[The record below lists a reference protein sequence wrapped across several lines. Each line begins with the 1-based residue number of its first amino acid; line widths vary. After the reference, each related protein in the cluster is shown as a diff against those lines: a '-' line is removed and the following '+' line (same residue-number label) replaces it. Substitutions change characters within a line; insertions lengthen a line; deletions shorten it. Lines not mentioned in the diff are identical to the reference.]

1 MYMTFSN
8 IFIPF
13 YTGGTCV
20 ELSSGPHCNCPLG
33 LSGDHCEI
41 IVTCSSNLCKNGGSC
56 HTHPST
62 GQFSC
67 VCPPG
72 FSGWNCEV
80 KTHKCASNPCANK
93 GECHNLPDGY
103 FCDCKPGFGGTD
115 CSIRHNHCSSSPCS
129 NGAFCRD
136 TATGFSCQCPS
147 GYHGIR
153 CQHKEDNSTVDL
165 RRQSSV
171 ASNVSHRVS
180 SAEET
185 QPLSGKQVALI
196 ASLSSILPILVIL
209 LCCVVCCSL
218 RRRKQLQQERAA
230 EPAKAKDC
238 DFDIEDEQLQ
248 NQRNMMHMNNKQLN
262 MPQKI
267 VNTLDRLP
275 AKVSNEAPP
284 KVLNIE
290 VSNKKV
296 LDKSL
301 VCPQRTLKRDNAY
314 GSAIR

>member
-1 MYMTFSN
+1 MFH
-8 IFIPF
+8 PF
-13 YTGGTCV
+13 FTGGTCV
-20 ELSSGPHCNCPLG
+20 ELPSGPHCNCLQG
-33 LSGDHCEI
+33 LSGDRCET
-41 IVTCSSNLCKNGGSC
+41 IVSCSSNICKNGGSC
-56 HTHPST
+56 YQYSST

-67 VCPPG
+67 ACPPG
-72 FSGWNCEV
+72 FSGWNCEL
-80 KTHKCASNPCANK
+80 KIQRCASNPCANG

-103 FCDCKPGFGGTD
+103 YCDCKPGFNGTD
-115 CSIRHNHCSSSPCS
+115 CSLRHNHCSSSPCS
-129 NGAFCRD
+129 NGAFCHD
-136 TATGFSCQCPS
+136 TASGFTCQCLS

-153 CQHKEDNSTVDL
+153 CQYKEDNSTTVDL
-165 RRQSSV
+165 KRQSSV

-180 SAEET
+180 SSGSTEKET

-196 ASLSSILPILVIL
+196 ASLSSILPILVFL
-209 LCCVVCCSL
+209 LCCVIVCTL
-218 RRRKQLQQERAA
+218 KRRKLQQRAA
-230 EPAKAKDC
+230 EIPKAKEC
-238 DFDIEDEQLQ
+238 DFDVEDEQLQ
-248 NQRNMMHMNNKQLN
+248 NERNIMHMNNKQLN

-301 VCPQRTLKRDNAY
+301 VYPQRTLKKDNAY
-314 GSAIR
+314 GNSIR